1 MEGLT
6 GFTAG
11 LTSSGLETG
20 ALGTSVLGLSTD
32 DCWGHVIVIVCN
44 WFSKVFYSVLD

>member
-11 LTSSGLETG
+11 LTSGLETG
-20 ALGTSVLGLSTD
+20 ALAALQNVHGLLMS
-32 DCWGHVIVIVCN
+32 
-44 WFSKVFYSVLD
+44 